1 MTRRVLRLIGA
12 LAALIALSTF
22 ALPSLSSSAGALVG
36 GPKPTVVL
44 VHGSFADASGW
55 NGVIERLSRDGYPVL
70 APANPLRS
78 LSGDSAYLAS
88 VLKTIPGPVVLV
100 GHSYGGAVISNAATQ
115 ANNVK
120 ALVYVAAFALDK
132 GESAF
137 GTFAVFPGSQLPLS
151 LKVRPYQASAL
162 GVTLDSVSAAGDF
175 GLDGYIDPDR
185 FHEVFCAD
193 LPATTAAAMAASQRP
208 STVASGV
215 EPSGEPAWKTIPSW
229 YMVAKQDRVIPP
241 DAERFM
247 AKRAGAHTV
256 EIDSS
261 HVAMTSNPDA
271 VTDLIRSAAAGTR

>member
-1 MTRRVLRLIGA
+1 MIRRVPRLIGA
-12 LAALIALSTF
+12 LAVFIALITLAV
-22 ALPSLSSSAGALVG
+22 PSAAPSAGALVG

-55 NGVIERLSRDGYPVL
+55 NGVIYRLSREGYPVL

-78 LSGDSAYLAS
+78 LSGDAAYIAS
-88 VLKTIPGPVVLV
+88 VVRTIPGPVILV
-100 GHSYGGAVISNAATQ
+100 GHSYGGAVITNAARQ
-115 ANNVK
+115 APNVK
-120 ALVYVAAFALDK
+120 ALVYIAAFALDR
-132 GESAF
+132 GETAF
-137 GTFAVFPGSQLPLS
+137 GTFAVFPGSQLPLA
-151 LKVRPYQASAL
+151 LKLRPYSAP
-162 GVTLDSVSAAGDF
+162 GDV
-175 GLDGYIDPDR
+175 GLDGYIDTDR

-193 LPATTAAAMAASQRP
+193 VPAATAAIMAASQRP
-208 STVASGV
+208 STVASSI

-261 HVAMTSNPDA
+261 HVAMISHPDP

>member
-1 MTRRVLRLIGA
+1 MTRRVPRLIGA
-12 LAALIALSTF
+12 LAVLIALVTL
-22 ALPSLSSSAGALVG
+22 AVPSAAPSADALVG
-36 GPKPTVVL
+36 GQKPTVVL

-78 LSGDSAYLAS
+78 LSGDSEYIAS

-100 GHSYGGAVISNAATQ
+100 GHSYGGAVITNAARQ
-115 ANNVK
+115 APNVK

-132 GESAF
+132 GETAF
-137 GTFAVFPGSQLPLS
+137 GTFAVFPGSELPLA
-151 LKVRPYQASAL
+151 LKVRPYHAL
-162 GVTLDSVSAAGDF
+162 GVGLELGGGGVLGDF
-175 GLDGYIDPDR
+175 GLDGYIDTDR

-193 LPATTAAAMAASQRP
+193 LPAATALAMAAAQRP
-208 STVASGV
+208 STVASGI

-261 HVAMTSNPDA
+261 HVAMISHPDE
-271 VTDLIRSAAAGTR
+271 VTDLIRSAAAGKR

>member
-1 MTRRVLRLIGA
+1 MTRRVPRLIGA
-12 LAALIALSTF
+12 LAVLIALVTLAVPSTT
-22 ALPSLSSSAGALVG
+22 PSAGALVG
-36 GPKPTVVL
+36 EKPTVVL

-70 APANPLRS
+70 APANPLRT
-78 LSGDSAYLAS
+78 LSGDSEYIAS
-88 VLKTIPGPVVLV
+88 VVRTIPGPVILV
-100 GHSYGGAVISNAATQ
+100 GHSYGGAVITNAARL
-115 ANNVK
+115 APNVK
-120 ALVYVAAFALDK
+120 ALVYIAAFALDR

-137 GTFAVFPGSQLPLS
+137 GTFAVFPGSQLPLN
-151 LKVRPYQASAL
+151 LKVRPYTAAL
-162 GVTLDSVSAAGDF
+162 GDV
-175 GLDGYIDPDR
+175 GLDGYIDMDR

-193 LPATTAAAMAASQRP
+193 VPDATALAMAAAQRP
-208 STVASGV
+208 STVASGI

-261 HVAMTSNPDA
+261 HVAMISQPDA
-271 VTDLIRSAAAGTR
+271 VTDLIRSAAAGKR

>member
-1 MTRRVLRLIGA
+1 MTRRVPRLVGA
-12 LAALIALSTF
+12 LAVLISVITLAM
-22 ALPSLSSSAGALVG
+22 PSSPSSAGALVSEQ
-36 GPKPTVVL
+36 KPTVVL

-78 LSGDSAYLAS
+78 LSGDAEYLAS

-100 GHSYGGAVISNAATQ
+100 GHSYGGAVITNAAMQ
-115 ANNVK
+115 APNVK

-132 GESAF
+132 GETAF
-137 GTFAVFPGSQLPLS
+137 GTFALVPGSQLPLA
-151 LKVRPYQASAL
+151 LKIRPYQAS
-162 GVTLDSVSAAGDF
+162 SDF

-185 FHEVFCAD
+185 FPEVFSAD
-193 LPATTAAAMAASQRP
+193 LPAATAVAMAAAQRP

-229 YMVAKQDRVIPP
+229 YMVAQQDRVIPP

-261 HVAMTSNPDA
+261 HVAMTSHPDA
-271 VTDLIRSAAAGTR
+271 VTDLIRSAATGTR

>member
-1 MTRRVLRLIGA
+1 MTRRIPRLVGA
-12 LAALIALSTF
+12 LAVLISVITLAM
-22 ALPSLSSSAGALVG
+22 PSFPSSAGALVSEQ
-36 GPKPTVVL
+36 KPTVVL

-78 LSGDSAYLAS
+78 LSGDAEYLAS

-100 GHSYGGAVISNAATQ
+100 GHSYGGAVITNAAMQ
-115 ANNVK
+115 APNVK

-132 GESAF
+132 GETAF
-137 GTFAVFPGSQLPLS
+137 GTFALFPGSQLPLA
-151 LKVRPYQASAL
+151 LKIRPYQAS
-162 GVTLDSVSAAGDF
+162 SDF

-193 LPATTAAAMAASQRP
+193 LPAATAVAMAAAQRP
-208 STVASGV
+208 STIASGS

-261 HVAMTSNPDA
+261 HVAMISHPDA
-271 VTDLIRSAAAGTR
+271 VTDLIRSAATGTH